1 MTRSSHRAVCRA
13 SLLALVLVV
22 LCRATALGSDAD
34 LSGTAGHPRT
44 RLPLAL
50 HAASTGDAGLDAA
63 VRQAVADWNA
73 LARETLGVDVFAP
86 VARDS
91 EAQVLVA
98 FGGPRASG
106 LMGQAEVG
114 EREEVIDLPVRVEVF
129 APERRGATT
138 RETLLYQILAH
149 ELGHALGLPHAADP
163 ASIMCCA
170 GGSVDLGDPAT
181 RAAYVHARR
190 HPDVRSA
197 RAQLAEHYA
206 RLWRA
211 DR

>member
-1 MTRSSHRAVCRA
+1 M
-13 SLLALVLVV
+13 
-22 LCRATALGSDAD
+22 
-34 LSGTAGHPRT
+34 
-44 RLPLAL
+44 
-50 HAASTGDAGLDAA
+50 
-63 VRQAVADWNA
+63 
-73 LARETLGVDVFAP
+73 
-86 VARDS
+86 
-91 EAQVLVA
+91 
-98 FGGPRASG
+98 
-106 LMGQAEVG
+106 
-114 EREEVIDLPVRVEVF
+114 EVF
-129 APERRGATT
+129 APERLGRTT

-170 GGSVDLGDPAT
+170 ASGVDLGDPAT

>member
-1 MTRSSHRAVCRA
+1 MRTARS
-13 SLLALVLVV
+13 SLLALALVA
-22 LCRATALGSDAD
+22 LGGATALGSDAD
-34 LSGTAGHPRT
+34 LSGAAGHPKA
-44 RLPLAL
+44 RLPLGL

-98 FGGPRASG
+98 FGGPHASG

-114 EREEVIDLPVRVEVF
+114 EREEVIELPVRVEVF

-170 GGSVDLGDPAT
+170 AGQGRSRRPGDARGLRPRPPPPRRPLRARPARRAL
-181 RAAYVHARR
+181 RAALARR
-190 HPDVRSA
+190 ALR
-197 RAQLAEHYA
+197 
-206 RLWRA
+206 
-211 DR
+211 